1 MTKQETKKWEGT
13 PAKAVYV
20 VSNTCSMEIL
30 DYEYGIHDCIII
42 KGFVGDIHKYRI
54 HSSRKGYYFTYCNG
68 CRYYIK
74 DFSVL

>member
-1 MTKQETKKWEGT
+1 MTKQEIKKLEGT

-30 DYEYGIHDCIII
+30 DYEYGIHDCVII

-54 HSSRKGYYFTYCNG
+54 H
-68 CRYYIK
+68 
-74 DFSVL
+74 